1 MATKTKADPRFSAGA
16 REERR
21 EVLAK
26 VRREIRASGADA
38 ADGRC
43 VGALKRME
51 AFLLGRQKR
60 YSKRSG
66 GL

>member
-1 MATKTKADPRFSAGA
+1 MTKTKTDPRFSAGA

-26 VRREIRASGADA
+26 VRREIRVTGTTFGSMHRLA
-38 ADGRC
+38 
-43 VGALKRME
+43 E
-51 AFLLGRQKR
+51 WLLGRQKR
-60 YSKRSG
+60 YSTRKG